1 MYQEVLEF
9 PKNNIFNYKLID
21 INDKIYKDIL
31 NFVNKYD
38 TLTFIVSL
46 SGGVDSFTILATLHF
61 IKETHLPNIN
71 IIAIHL
77 NYKNRDESDLEA
89 QFLMEWCNLN
99 NITYNERVITE
110 FSRGDIKRAD
120 YEAKTQEIRFDFYKE
135 NITKYEKAKGIILG
149 HHQGDIQENIF
160 SNIMKNKNI
169 LDLGVITEENIIHDV
184 LISRPLISC
193 VKKEIFDYAHKY
205 NIAYFKDTTPD
216 WSVRGKLRR
225 RIFPEIENAYGLNFM
240 SSLSNLSESIGEWE
254 TLIRHHI
261 LNPCLINSLY
271 YKNENEVQMT
281 TSEFNKYPKIFWS
294 LIIKELCHKNG
305 IKMISNKA
313 MDLFLIK
320 IKDDNNGR
328 VNLSK
333 NLYIKFE
340 NRLITFYFNKY

>member
-135 NITKYEKAKGIILG
+135 NSSY
-149 HHQGDIQENIF
+149 
-160 SNIMKNKNI
+160 
-169 LDLGVITEENIIHDV
+169 
-184 LISRPLISC
+184 
-193 VKKEIFDYAHKY
+193 KK
-205 NIAYFKDTTPD
+205 
-216 WSVRGKLRR
+216 
-225 RIFPEIENAYGLNFM
+225 
-240 SSLSNLSESIGEWE
+240 
-254 TLIRHHI
+254 
-261 LNPCLINSLY
+261 
-271 YKNENEVQMT
+271 
-281 TSEFNKYPKIFWS
+281 
-294 LIIKELCHKNG
+294 
-305 IKMISNKA
+305 
-313 MDLFLIK
+313 
-320 IKDDNNGR
+320 
-328 VNLSK
+328 
-333 NLYIKFE
+333 
-340 NRLITFYFNKY
+340 